1 MIARVIT
8 DISLDREFDYL
19 VPAELENS
27 IRPGSAVEV
36 PFGNSRRNGY
46 VLELAES
53 SSFGNAGKLKALA
66 GLSST
71 RAHIPEKLITL
82 GKWMADYYCASQEHA
97 IRTLLPAAVRSGKV
111 KALVSR
117 IFYLPDQKA
126 AEQFIIDNADAKR
139 VVKRVET
146 LKLMLRLREGTLT
159 EISGHPEYSPGAFD
173 ALRKAGL
180 IGFREETLRRDV
192 FGDAEVVPG
201 KPLDPTPDQAKALA
215 MIDDIFEHKVPQHVL
230 VLHGVTNSG
239 KTEVYLQS
247 IANAISRGKS
257 AIVLVPEISLTPQT
271 VRRFRSRFGDQL
283 CVLHSRLSDGE
294 RFDEWNR
301 INSGEAQIVIGAR
314 SALFAPLRN
323 LGLIVVDEEHESSYK
338 QSESPRYMARDVA
351 VMRGKLENAAVILG
365 SATPSAE
372 SIYNARQ
379 GKFLLCR
386 MAAQVADK
394 PKPIIRIIDRRLDPI
409 PEPGSSNLFSPA
421 LIDAVQERLERAEQT
436 ILFLNRRGYARSMSC
451 PACGFEARCP
461 ECSVNYNYTY
471 SRRREILSCHLCGAV
486 VPAPSVCPECSSP
499 EIRYHGS
506 GTEKLES
513 CAHGVFP
520 GARIGRMDSDT
531 MRSSADYEV
540 VLDKFRRGQLDIL
553 VGTQMIAKGL
563 HFPGV
568 TLVGVINADHG
579 LSMPDFRAAE
589 RTFQLLTQVAG
600 RAGRGDRRGEVIF
613 QSSRDSEVLHFAS
626 ELDFDGFENFD
637 LEFRQMLAYPPF
649 TRLIAIV
656 FRGENESEL
665 ADFASGFAAA
675 LEPYKHDNM
684 RITPPAPA
692 PIERIKNKYR
702 YLMTIRGTGLKTIR
716 EAIRVLALH
725 RPHPKGIDIAVDVDA
740 QYLM

>member
-8 DISLDREFDYL
+8 DIALDREFDYL
-19 VPAELENS
+19 IPAALEKS
-27 IRPGSAVEV
+27 IRPGSAVDV
-36 PFGNSRRNGY
+36 PFGNTTRNGY
-46 VLELAES
+46 VLEVAAS
-53 SSFGNAGKLKALA
+53 SCYDANKLKELT
-66 GLSST
+66 GLSSR
-71 RAHIPEKLITL
+71 RAGIPEKLITL
-82 GKWMADYYCASQEHA
+82 GKWMAEYYCATQEHA

-117 IFYLPDQKA
+117 VFYIPDQKA
-126 AEQFIIDNADAKR
+126 AEKYILDNADAKR
-139 VVKRVET
+139 VVKRIEV
-146 LKLMLRLREGTLT
+146 LKLMFKLREGTLT

-173 ALRKAGL
+173 ALRKAG
-180 IGFREETLRRDV
+180 IIAFREETLRRDV
-192 FGDAEVVPG
+192 FGETEVVPD
-201 KPLDPTPDQAKALA
+201 KPLPPTPDQQKALA
-215 MIDDIFEHKVPQHVL
+215 MVNDIMDKKVPQHVL

-247 IANAISRGKS
+247 IANAIARGKS

-271 VRRFRSRFGDQL
+271 VRRFRARFGNQL

-314 SALFAPLRN
+314 SALFAPLHN
-323 LGLIVVDEEHESSYK
+323 LGLIVVDEEHEASYK

-351 VMRGKLENAAVILG
+351 VMRGKMEDAAVILG

-372 SIYNARQ
+372 SLYNARQ

-394 PKPIIRIIDRRLDPI
+394 PKPVIRIIDRRLDPL
-409 PEPGSSNLFSPA
+409 PEPGTSNLFSPA

-436 ILFLNRRGYARSMSC
+436 ILFLNRRGYARSLSC
-451 PACGFEARCP
+451 PACGYEARCP

-486 VPAPSVCPECSSP
+486 IPAPQSCPECGSQD
-499 EIRYHGS
+499 IHYHGS

-513 CAHGVFP
+513 CAHGAFP

-579 LSMPDFRAAE
+579 LSMPDFRASE

-613 QSSRDSEVLHFAS
+613 QTAKDSEVLHFAS
-626 ELDFDGFENFD
+626 ELDFEGFEKFD
-637 LEFRQMLAYPPF
+637 LEFRQMLNYPPYS
-649 TRLIAIV
+649 RLIAIL
-656 FRGENESEL
+656 FRGEDEAQL
-665 ADFASGFAAA
+665 ANYAASFAAA
-675 LEPYKHDNM
+675 LEPYKHENI

-692 PIERIKNKYR
+692 PIEKIKNKYR
-702 YLMTIRGTGLKTIR
+702 YLMTVRGTGLKTIR
-716 EAIRVLALH
+716 EAIRILALH
-725 RPHPKGIDIAVDVDA
+725 RIHPKGIDIAVDVDA

>member
-8 DISLDREFDYL
+8 DIALDREFDYIIPEKL
-19 VPAELENS
+19 AAS
-27 IRPGSAVEV
+27 IRPGSAVDV
-36 PFGNSRRNGY
+36 PFGNTTRNGY
-46 VLELAES
+46 VLEVTPHSRYDA
-53 SSFGNAGKLKALA
+53 AKLKELS
-66 GLSST
+66 GLSSR
-71 RAHIPEKLITL
+71 RASIPEKLIAL
-82 GKWMADYYCASQEHA
+82 GKWMAEYYCATQEHA

-117 IFYLPDQKA
+117 VFYIPDQKA
-126 AEQFIIDNADAKR
+126 AEQYILDHTDSKR
-139 VVKRVET
+139 VVKRIEV
-146 LKLMLRLREGTLT
+146 LKLMFKLREGTLT

-173 ALRKAGL
+173 ALRKAG
-180 IGFREETLRRDV
+180 IITFREEALRRDI
-192 FGDAEVVPG
+192 FTDSEVVPD
-201 KPLDPTPDQAKALA
+201 KPLTPTADQKKALA
-215 MIDDIFEHKVPQHVL
+215 MVNDIMDKKVPQHVL

-247 IANAISRGKS
+247 IANAIARGKS

-271 VRRFRSRFGDQL
+271 VRRFRARFGNQL

-314 SALFAPLRN
+314 SALFAPLHN

-338 QSESPRYMARDVA
+338 QSEAPRYMARDVA
-351 VMRGKLENAAVILG
+351 VMRGKMEDAAVILG

-372 SIYNARQ
+372 SLYNARQ

-394 PKPIIRIIDRRLDPI
+394 PKPIIRIIDRRLDPL
-409 PEPGSSNLFSPA
+409 PEPGTSNLFSPA

-436 ILFLNRRGYARSMSC
+436 ILFLNRRGYARSLSC

-486 VPAPSVCPECSSP
+486 IPAPQACPECGSP
-499 EIRYHGS
+499 EIHYHGS

-613 QSSRDSEVLHFAS
+613 QTSKDSDVLHFAS
-626 ELDFDGFENFD
+626 ELDFEGFEEFD
-637 LEFRQMLAYPPF
+637 LEFRQMLNYPPF
-649 TRLIAIV
+649 TRLIAIL
-656 FRGENESEL
+656 FRGEDEAQL
-665 ADFASGFAAA
+665 ANYAASFAAA
-675 LEPYKHDNM
+675 LEPYKHDNI

-692 PIERIKNKYR
+692 PIEKIKNKYR

-716 EAIRVLALH
+716 EAVRVLALH
-725 RPHPKGIDIAVDVDA
+725 RPLPKGIDVAVDVDA
-740 QYLM
+740 QFLM

>member
-8 DISLDREFDYL
+8 DIALDREFDYL
-19 VPAELENS
+19 IPAALEDS
-27 IRPGSAVEV
+27 IRPGSAVDV
-36 PFGNSRRNGY
+36 PFGNTTRNGY
-46 VLELAES
+46 VLEVAAS
-53 SSFGNAGKLKALA
+53 SCYDANKLKELT
-66 GLSST
+66 GLSSR
-71 RAHIPEKLITL
+71 RAGIPEKLITL
-82 GKWMADYYCASQEHA
+82 GKWMAEYYCATQEHA

-117 IFYLPDQKA
+117 IFYIPDQKA
-126 AEQFIIDNADAKR
+126 AEKYILDNADAKR
-139 VVKRVET
+139 VVKRIEV
-146 LKLMLRLREGTLT
+146 LKLMFKLREGTLT

-173 ALRKAGL
+173 ALRKAG
-180 IGFREETLRRDV
+180 IIAFREETLRRDV
-192 FGDAEVVPG
+192 FGETEVVPD
-201 KPLDPTPDQAKALA
+201 KPLPPTPDQQKALA
-215 MIDDIFEHKVPQHVL
+215 MVNDIMDKKVPQHVL

-247 IANAISRGKS
+247 IANAIARGKS

-271 VRRFRSRFGDQL
+271 VRRFRARFGNQL

-314 SALFAPLRN
+314 SALFAPLHN
-323 LGLIVVDEEHESSYK
+323 LGLIVVDEEHEASYK
-338 QSESPRYMARDVA
+338 QSEAPRYMARDVA
-351 VMRGKLENAAVILG
+351 VMRGKMEDAAVILG

-372 SIYNARQ
+372 SLYNAKQ

-394 PKPIIRIIDRRLDPI
+394 PKPVIRIIDRRLDPL
-409 PEPGSSNLFSPA
+409 PEPGTSNLFSPA

-436 ILFLNRRGYARSMSC
+436 ILFLNRRGYARSLSC
-451 PACGFEARCP
+451 PACGYEARCP

-486 VPAPSVCPECSSP
+486 IPAPQSCPECGSQD
-499 EIRYHGS
+499 IHYHGS

-579 LSMPDFRAAE
+579 LSMPDFRASE

-613 QSSRDSEVLHFAS
+613 QTSKDSEVLHFAS
-626 ELDFDGFENFD
+626 ELDFEGFEKFD
-637 LEFRQMLAYPPF
+637 LEFRQMLNYPPYS
-649 TRLIAIV
+649 RLIAIL
-656 FRGENESEL
+656 FRGEDEALL
-665 ADFASGFAAA
+665 ANYAASFAAA
-675 LEPYKHDNM
+675 LEPYKHENI

-692 PIERIKNKYR
+692 PIEKIKNKYR
-702 YLMTIRGTGLKTIR
+702 YLMTVRGTGLKTIR
-716 EAIRVLALH
+716 EAIRILALH
-725 RPHPKGIDIAVDVDA
+725 RIHPKGIDIAVDVDA

>member
-8 DISLDREFDYL
+8 DIALDREFDYL
-19 VPAELENS
+19 VPADLEKI
-27 IRPGSAVEV
+27 IRPGSAVDV
-36 PFGNSRRNGY
+36 PFGNTRRNGY
-46 VLELAES
+46 VLELSGS
-53 SSFGNAGKLKALA
+53 SRYDAGKLKELFGISTSRA
-66 GLSST
+66 G
-71 RAHIPEKLITL
+71 IPEQLITL
-82 GKWMADYYCASQEHA
+82 GKWMAEYYCATQEHA

-117 IFYLPDQKA
+117 VFYIPDQKA
-126 AEQFIIDNADAKR
+126 AEQYLIDNADAKR
-139 VVKRVET
+139 VVKRLEV
-146 LKLMLRLREGTLT
+146 LKLMLKIREGTLT

-173 ALRKAGL
+173 ALRKAG
-180 IGFREETLRRDV
+180 IITFREETLRRDV
-192 FGDAEVVPG
+192 FGDTEVVPD
-201 KPLDPTPDQAKALA
+201 KPLPPTADQQKALA
-215 MIDDIFEHKVPQHVL
+215 MVNDIMDKKVPQHVL

-271 VRRFRSRFGDQL
+271 VRRFRARFGNQL

-314 SALFAPLRN
+314 SALFAPLHN
-323 LGLIVVDEEHESSYK
+323 LGLIVVDEEHESSDK
-338 QSESPRYMARDVA
+338 QSEAPRYMARDVA
-351 VMRGKLENAAVILG
+351 VMRGKLENAAVI
-365 SATPSAE
+365 
-372 SIYNARQ
+372 
-379 GKFLLCR
+379 
-386 MAAQVADK
+386 
-394 PKPIIRIIDRRLDPI
+394 
-409 PEPGSSNLFSPA
+409 PA
-421 LIDAVQERLERAEQT
+421 PQ
-436 ILFLNRRGYARSMSC
+436 C
-451 PACGFEARCP
+451 CP
-461 ECSVNYNYTY
+461 ECGSTD
-471 SRRREILSCHLCGAV
+471 IH
-486 VPAPSVCPECSSP
+486 
-499 EIRYHGS
+499 YHGS

-613 QSSRDSEVLHFAS
+613 QTSKDSEVLRFAS
-626 ELDFDGFENFD
+626 ELDFEGFEEFD
-637 LEFRQMLAYPPF
+637 LEFRQMLNYPPF
-649 TRLIAIV
+649 TRLIAIL
-656 FRGENESEL
+656 FRGEDEVQL
-665 ADFASGFAAA
+665 ANYAASFAAA
-675 LEPYKHDNM
+675 LEPYKHDNI
-684 RITPPAPA
+684 RIVPPAPA
-692 PIERIKNKYR
+692 PIEKIKNKYR
-702 YLMTIRGTGLKTIR
+702 YLMTVRGTGLKTIR

-725 RPHPKGIDIAVDVDA
+725 RPHPKGIDVAVDVDA

>member
-8 DISLDREFDYL
+8 DIALDREFDYL
-19 VPAELENS
+19 VPAALEKD
-27 IRPGSAVEV
+27 IRVGSSVEV
-36 PFGNSRRNGY
+36 PFGSSRRNGY
-46 VLELAES
+46 VLELAEKSEYS
-53 SSFGNAGKLKALA
+53 SGGRLKEIS
-66 GLSST
+66 GFSPR

-82 GKWMADYYCASQEHA
+82 GKWMAEYYCATQEHA

-111 KALVSR
+111 KSLVTR
-117 IFYLPDQKA
+117 IFYLPDQKL
-126 AEQFIIDNADAKR
+126 AEQFILDNADAKR
-139 VVKRVET
+139 VVKRVEVI
-146 LKLMLRLREGTLT
+146 KLMLRLREGTLT
-159 EISGHPEYSPGAFD
+159 EISGHPEFSPGAFD

-180 IGFREETLRRDV
+180 IAFREESLRRDV
-192 FGDAEVVPG
+192 FGDVEVVPG
-201 KPLDPTPDQAKALA
+201 KPLPPTPDQQRALE
-215 MIDDIFEHKVPQHVL
+215 MVESMLDKQLPQYVL
-230 VLHGVTNSG
+230 LLHGVTNSG

-247 IANAISRGKS
+247 IAKTLERGKS

-301 INSGEAQIVIGAR
+301 INSGEAKIVIGAR
-314 SALFAPLRN
+314 SALFAPLHD

-372 SIYNARQ
+372 SLYNARQ

-394 PKPIIRIIDRRLDPI
+394 PKPLIRIIDRRLDPL
-409 PEPGSSNLFSPA
+409 PEAGSSNLFSPA
-421 LIDAVQERLERAEQT
+421 LIDAVQERIQRAEQT
-436 ILFLNRRGYARSMSC
+436 ILFLNRRGYARSLCC
-451 PACGFEARCP
+451 PACGYEARCP

-471 SRRREILSCHLCGAV
+471 SRRREVLSCHLCGAV
-486 VPAPSVCPECSSP
+486 VPAPECCPECGSRD
-499 EIRYHGS
+499 ILYRGS

-513 CAHGVFP
+513 CAHGAFP

-540 VLDKFRRGQLDIL
+540 VLDKFRRGKLDIL

-579 LSMPDFRAAE
+579 LSMPDFRASE

-613 QSSRDSEVLHFAS
+613 QTSKDSEVLRFAS
-626 ELDFDGFENFD
+626 ELDFDGFEEFD
-637 LEFRQMLAYPPF
+637 LEFRKMLDYPPF
-649 TRLIAIV
+649 SRLISIV
-656 FRGENESEL
+656 FRGENEAEL
-665 ADFASGFAAA
+665 AAFAAA
-675 LEPYKHDNM
+675 FAAQLEPYKHEKI

-692 PIERIKNKYR
+692 PIERIKNKFR
-702 YLMTIRGTGLKTIR
+702 YLMTIRGTGLKTIK
-716 EAIRVLALH
+716 EAVRILALH
-725 RPHPKGIDIAVDVDA
+725 RRLPRGIDVAVDVDA

>member
-8 DISLDREFDYL
+8 DIALDREFDYL
-19 VPAELENS
+19 VPADLEKT
-27 IRPGSAVEV
+27 IRPGSAVDV
-36 PFGNSRRNGY
+36 PFGNTRRNGY
-46 VLELAES
+46 VLELTDNS
-53 SSFGNAGKLKALA
+53 KYDSGKLKELF
-66 GLSST
+66 GIST
-71 RAHIPEKLITL
+71 RRAGIPEQLITL
-82 GKWMADYYCASQEHA
+82 GKWMAEYYCATQEHA

-117 IFYLPDQKA
+117 VFYIPDQKA
-126 AEQFIIDNADAKR
+126 AEQYLIDNADARR
-139 VVKRVET
+139 VVKRLEV
-146 LKLMLRLREGTLT
+146 LKLMFKLREGTLT

-173 ALRKAGL
+173 ALRKAG
-180 IGFREETLRRDV
+180 IITFREETLRRDV
-192 FGDAEVVPG
+192 FGDTEVVPD
-201 KPLDPTPDQAKALA
+201 KPLPPTADQQKALA
-215 MIDDIFEHKVPQHVL
+215 MVNDIMDKKVPQHVL

-271 VRRFRSRFGDQL
+271 VRRFRARFGNQL

-314 SALFAPLRN
+314 SALFAPLHN
-323 LGLIVVDEEHESSYK
+323 LGLIVVDEEHEASYK
-338 QSESPRYMARDVA
+338 QSEAPRYMARDVA

-372 SIYNARQ
+372 SLCNARQ

-394 PKPIIRIIDRRLDPI
+394 PKPVIRIVDRRLDPI
-409 PEPGSSNLFSPA
+409 PEPGTSNLFSPL
-421 LIDAVQERLERAEQT
+421 LINAVHERLERAEQT
-436 ILFLNRRGYARSMSC
+436 ILFLNRRGYARSLSC
-451 PACGFEARCP
+451 PGCGYEARCP

-486 VPAPSVCPECSSP
+486 IPAPQCCPECGSTD
-499 EIRYHGS
+499 IHYHGS

-613 QSSRDSEVLHFAS
+613 QTSKDSEVLHFAS
-626 ELDFDGFENFD
+626 ELDFEGFEEFD
-637 LEFRQMLAYPPF
+637 LEFRQMLNYPPF
-649 TRLIAIV
+649 TRLIAIL
-656 FRGENESEL
+656 FRGEDEVQL
-665 ADFASGFAAA
+665 ANYAASFAAA
-675 LEPYKHDNM
+675 LEPYKHDNI
-684 RITPPAPA
+684 RIVPPAPA
-692 PIERIKNKYR
+692 PIEKIKNKYR
-702 YLMTIRGTGLKTIR
+702 YLMTVRGTGLKTIR

>member
-8 DISLDREFDYL
+8 DIALDREFDYL
-19 VPAELENS
+19 IPAALESS
-27 IRPGSAVEV
+27 IRPGSAVDV
-36 PFGNSRRNGY
+36 PFGNTTRNGY
-46 VLELAES
+46 VLEIAANS
-53 SSFGNAGKLKALA
+53 RYDAAKLKELS
-66 GLSST
+66 GLSAR
-71 RAHIPEKLITL
+71 RASIPEKLITL
-82 GKWMADYYCASQEHA
+82 GKWIAEYYCATQEHA

-117 IFYLPDQKA
+117 VFYIPDQKA
-126 AEQFIIDNADAKR
+126 AEKYILDNADAKR
-139 VVKRVET
+139 VVKRIEV
-146 LKLMLRLREGTLT
+146 LKLMFKLREGTLT

-173 ALRKAGL
+173 ALRKAG
-180 IGFREETLRRDV
+180 IITFREETLRRDI
-192 FGDAEVVPG
+192 FGETELLPD
-201 KPLDPTPDQAKALA
+201 KPLPPTADQQKALA
-215 MIDDIFEHKVPQHVL
+215 MVNDIMDKRVPQHVL

-247 IANAISRGKS
+247 IANAIARGKS

-271 VRRFRSRFGDQL
+271 VRRFRARFGNQL

-314 SALFAPLRN
+314 SALFAPLHN
-323 LGLIVVDEEHESSYK
+323 LGLIVVDEEHEASYK

-351 VMRGKLENAAVILG
+351 VMRGKMEDAAVILG

-372 SIYNARQ
+372 SLYNARQ

-394 PKPIIRIIDRRLDPI
+394 PKPIIRIIDRRLDPL
-409 PEPGSSNLFSPA
+409 PEPGTSNLFSPA

-436 ILFLNRRGYARSMSC
+436 ILFLNRRGYARSLSC
-451 PACGFEARCP
+451 PACGYEARCP

-471 SRRREILSCHLCGAV
+471 SRRREVLSCHLCGAV
-486 VPAPSVCPECSSP
+486 IPAPQSCPECGSTD
-499 EIRYHGS
+499 IHYHGS

-579 LSMPDFRAAE
+579 LSMPDFRASE

-613 QSSRDSEVLHFAS
+613 QTSKDSEVLHFAS
-626 ELDFDGFENFD
+626 ELDFEGFEEFD
-637 LEFRQMLAYPPF
+637 LEFRQMLNYPPY
-649 TRLIAIV
+649 TRLIAIL
-656 FRGENESEL
+656 FRGEDEAQL
-665 ADFASGFAAA
+665 ANYAASFAAA
-675 LEPYKHDNM
+675 LEPYKHENI

-692 PIERIKNKYR
+692 PIEKIKNKYR
-702 YLMTIRGTGLKTIR
+702 YLMTVRGTGLKTIR

-725 RPHPKGIDIAVDVDA
+725 RIHPKGIDVAVDVDA

>member
-8 DISLDREFDYL
+8 DIALDREFDYL
-19 VPAELENS
+19 IPAALEND
-27 IRPGSAVEV
+27 IRIGSAVEV
-36 PFGNSRRNGY
+36 PFGSTRRNGY
-46 VLELAES
+46 VLEICAES
-53 SSFGNAGKLKALA
+53 AFASTGKLKE
-66 GLSST
+66 LSGFARN

-82 GKWMADYYCASQEHA
+82 GKWMAEYYCATQEHA

-111 KALVSR
+111 KALVTR
-117 IFYLPDQKA
+117 VFYLPDQAA
-126 AEQFIIDNADAKR
+126 AEKFIIENADAKR
-139 VVKRVET
+139 VVKRIEV
-146 LKLMLRLREGTLT
+146 LKLLLRIHEGTLT

-180 IGFREETLRRDV
+180 IAFREETLRRDV
-192 FGDAEVVPG
+192 FGEAEVVPG
-201 KPLDPTPDQAKALA
+201 KPLPPTPDQQKALA
-215 MIDDIFEHKVPQHVL
+215 MVEELLDRKVPQHVL

-247 IANAISRGKS
+247 IAKTLERGKS

-271 VRRFRSRFGDQL
+271 VRRFRSRFGDRL

-314 SALFAPLRN
+314 SALFAPFRN

-351 VMRGKLENAAVILG
+351 VMRGKLEDAVVILG

-372 SIYNARQ
+372 SVYNARQ

-386 MAAQVADK
+386 MEAQVADK
-394 PKPIIRIIDRRLDPI
+394 PKPVIRIVDRRLDPL
-409 PEPGSSNLFSPA
+409 PEPGSSNLFSPV

-436 ILFLNRRGYARSMSC
+436 ILFLNRRGYARSLCC
-451 PACGFEARCP
+451 PACGYEARCP

-486 VPAPSVCPECSSP
+486 IPAPECCPECGSP
-499 EIRYHGS
+499 DIIYRGS

-531 MRSSADYEV
+531 MRSSSDYEV

-613 QSSRDSEVLHFAS
+613 QSSKDSEVLQFAAN
-626 ELDFDGFENFD
+626 LDFDGFEQYD
-637 LEFRQMLAYPPF
+637 LEFRKMLNYPPY

-656 FRGENESEL
+656 FRGEDESVL
-665 ADFASGFAAA
+665 AAFAANFA
-675 LEPYKHDNM
+675 AQLEPYKHANLK
-684 RITPPAPA
+684 ITPPAPA
-692 PIERIKNKYR
+692 PIEKIKNKYR

-725 RPHPKGIDIAVDVDA
+725 RPLPKNIDIAIDVDA

>member
-8 DISLDREFDYL
+8 DIALDREFDYL
-19 VPAELENS
+19 IPAALENS
-27 IRPGSAVEV
+27 IRPGSAVDV
-36 PFGNSRRNGY
+36 PFGNTTRNGY
-46 VLELAES
+46 VLEVAADS
-53 SSFGNAGKLKALA
+53 RYDAGKLKELT
-66 GLSST
+66 GLST
-71 RAHIPEKLITL
+71 RRASIPEKLIAL
-82 GKWMADYYCASQEHA
+82 GKWMAEYYCASQEHA

-117 IFYLPDQKA
+117 IFYIPDQKA
-126 AEQFIIDNADAKR
+126 AEQYILENTDAKR
-139 VVKRVET
+139 VVKRIEV
-146 LKLMLRLREGTLT
+146 LKLMFKLREGTLT

-173 ALRKAGL
+173 ALRKAG
-180 IGFREETLRRDV
+180 IIAFREEALRRDV
-192 FGDAEVVPG
+192 FGDTEVVPD
-201 KPLDPTPDQAKALA
+201 KPLPPTADQQKALA
-215 MIDDIFEHKVPQHVL
+215 MVNDIMDKKVPQHVL

-247 IANAISRGKS
+247 IANAIARGKS

-271 VRRFRSRFGDQL
+271 VRRFRARFGNQL

-314 SALFAPLRN
+314 SALFAPLHN
-323 LGLIVVDEEHESSYK
+323 LGLIVVDEEHEASYK

-351 VMRGKLENAAVILG
+351 VMRGKMENAAVILG

-372 SIYNARQ
+372 SLYNARQ

-394 PKPIIRIIDRRLDPI
+394 PKPVIRIIDRRLDPL
-409 PEPGSSNLFSPA
+409 PEPGTSNLFSPA

-436 ILFLNRRGYARSMSC
+436 ILFLNRRGYARSLSC
-451 PACGFEARCP
+451 PACGYEARCP

-471 SRRREILSCHLCGAV
+471 SRRREVLSCHLCGAV
-486 VPAPSVCPECSSP
+486 IPAPQSCPECGSTD
-499 EIRYHGS
+499 IHYHGS

-579 LSMPDFRAAE
+579 LSMPDFRASE

-613 QSSRDSEVLHFAS
+613 QTSKDSEVLHFAS
-626 ELDFDGFENFD
+626 ELDFEGFEEFD
-637 LEFRQMLAYPPF
+637 LEFRQMLNYPPY
-649 TRLIAIV
+649 TRLIAIL
-656 FRGENESEL
+656 FRGEDEAQL
-665 ADFASGFAAA
+665 ANYAASFAAA
-675 LEPYKHDNM
+675 LEPYKHENI

-692 PIERIKNKYR
+692 PIEKIKNKYR
-702 YLMTIRGTGLKTIR
+702 YLMTVRGTGLKTIR

-725 RPHPKGIDIAVDVDA
+725 RIHPKGIDVAVDVDA

>member
-8 DISLDREFDYL
+8 DIALDREFDYL
-19 VPAELENS
+19 VPPELES
-27 IRPGSAVEV
+27 VIRPGSAVEV
-36 PFGNSRRNGY
+36 PFGSVLRNGY
-46 VLELAES
+46 VLELVEKSA
-53 SSFGNAGKLKALA
+53 FADQGKLKKLA
-66 GLSST
+66 GLST
-71 RAHIPEKLITL
+71 RRAHIPEQLITL
-82 GKWMADYYCASQEHA
+82 GKWMAEYYCATQEHA

-111 KALVSR
+111 KSLVSR
-117 IFYLPDQKA
+117 VFYLPDQAK

-139 VVKRVET
+139 VVKRVEV
-146 LKLMLRLREGTLT
+146 LKLMLKIHEGTLT

-180 IGFREETLRRDV
+180 IGFREEALRRDV
-192 FGDAEVVPG
+192 FGDVEVVPG
-201 KPLDPTPDQAKALA
+201 KPLDPTPDQAKALE
-215 MIDDIFEHKVPQHVL
+215 MIDGMLDKKVPQHVL

-247 IANAISRGKS
+247 IANTISRGKS

-271 VRRFRSRFGDQL
+271 VRRFRARFKDQL

-351 VMRGKLENAAVILG
+351 VMRGKLENAVVILG

-372 SIYNARQ
+372 SLYNARQ

-386 MAAQVADK
+386 MASQVADK
-394 PKPIIRIIDRRLDPI
+394 PKPLIRIIDRRLEPI
-409 PEPGSSNLFSPA
+409 PEPGNSNLFSPV

-461 ECSVNYNYTY
+461 DCSVNYNYTY

-486 VPAPSVCPECSSP
+486 IPAPASCPDCGYQD
-499 EIRYHGS
+499 IRFHGS

-600 RAGRGDRRGEVIF
+600 RAGRGDRRGEVVF
-613 QSSRDSEVLHFAS
+613 QTSKDSEVLRFAS
-626 ELDFDGFENFD
+626 ELDFEGFEEFD
-637 LEFRQMLAYPPF
+637 LEFRKMLDYPPYS
-649 TRLIAIV
+649 RMIAIV
-656 FRGENESEL
+656 FRGENEAEL
-665 ADFASGFAAA
+665 AEFAAGFAAA
-675 LEPYKHDNM
+675 LEPYKHDRL

-692 PIERIKNKYR
+692 PIEKIKNKFR
-702 YLMTIRGTGLKTIR
+702 YLMTVRGNGLKIIR

>member
-8 DISLDREFDYL
+8 DIALDREFDYL
-19 VPAELENS
+19 VPPELESS

-36 PFGNSRRNGY
+36 PFGSVLRNGY
-46 VLELAES
+46 VLELVEKSA
-53 SSFGNAGKLKALA
+53 FADQGKLKKLA
-66 GLSST
+66 GLST
-71 RAHIPEKLITL
+71 RRAHIPEQLITL
-82 GKWMADYYCASQEHA
+82 GKWMAEYYCATQEHA

-111 KALVSR
+111 KSLVSR
-117 IFYLPDQKA
+117 VFYLPDQAK

-139 VVKRVET
+139 VVKRVEV
-146 LKLMLRLREGTLT
+146 LKLMLKIHEGTLT

-180 IGFREETLRRDV
+180 IGFREEALRRDV
-192 FGDAEVVPG
+192 FGDVEVVPG
-201 KPLDPTPDQAKALA
+201 KPLDPTPDQAKALE
-215 MIDDIFEHKVPQHVL
+215 MIDGMLDKKVPQHVL

-247 IANAISRGKS
+247 IANTISRGKS

-271 VRRFRSRFGDQL
+271 VRRFRARFKDQL

-351 VMRGKLENAAVILG
+351 VMRGKLEDAVVILG

-372 SIYNARQ
+372 SLYNARQ

-386 MAAQVADK
+386 MASQVADK
-394 PKPIIRIIDRRLDPI
+394 PKPLIRIVDRRLEPI
-409 PEPGSSNLFSPA
+409 PEPGNSNLFSPV

-461 ECSVNYNYTY
+461 DCSVNYNYTY

-486 VPAPSVCPECSSP
+486 IPAPASCPDCGFQD
-499 EIRYHGS
+499 IRFHGS

-613 QSSRDSEVLHFAS
+613 QTSKDSEVLRFAS
-626 ELDFDGFENFD
+626 ELDFEGFEEFD
-637 LEFRQMLAYPPF
+637 LEFRKMLDYPPYS
-649 TRLIAIV
+649 RMIAIV
-656 FRGENESEL
+656 FRGENEAEL
-665 ADFASGFAAA
+665 AEFAANFAAA
-675 LEPYKHDNM
+675 LEPYKHDRL

-692 PIERIKNKYR
+692 PIEKIKNKFR
-702 YLMTIRGTGLKTIR
+702 YLMTVRGNGLKIIR